1 MSDQVTITPE
11 MVSDR
16 EDHKPAIDDQY
27 PDHLVTFD
35 GPDDPYNPM
44 NWPFRKK
51 FITTISYGLTTCWIT
66 LASAIFAAAIEPV
79 SAEFNVNTETSAAA
93 TSLLVFGFGLGPLVW
108 GPLSE
113 LYGRKW
119 LILIPYFIAA
129 VFSFGT
135 ATAKDI
141 QTILITRFFS
151 GLFGSAPVTITGGV
165 MADIWAPHQLGNA
178 IVAYGVTIV
187 GGPTLGPIIG
197 GALCSSSLGW
207 RWTEYLTGIIMMAQ
221 LAVDLLVLDESYAPI
236 LLARK
241 AHKLRLRTQDWA
253 LHAKHEEWDVS
264 FRELY
269 QKYFIRPFQMMA
281 TPICFLMSLYASFV
295 YGILYANLESFSI
308 EYQEVR
314 QWGPVVGTLPFIA
327 LLIGILCAA
336 VINIYNN
343 KYYRKRLM
351 ENGYRAVPEARLPPM
366 MLGGIVFTA
375 GQFLFAWTSS
385 PNINYWP
392 SIIGIALT
400 GLGFTTIFQAALGY
414 LIDTFTR
421 YSASAVAAN
430 TFMRSMFSGAFPL
443 FIIPMYH
450 KLGVNWGTT
459 VFGCI
464 AAALIPVP
472 YLFFVWGK
480 RIRGNQVQQQVHQA
494 LSSTMELCTVTR
506 HNAEIQDRLQAL
518 EYEVHVLKLGSG
530 SLARRFGL
538 NNNLEYDAKS
548 FLSVSESL
556 EEGEVLEYP
565 SIDYWPAARKQGE
578 IQRRTKA
585 LENGI
590 RVMKW
595 NFGLQDTINA
605 PCSSVLVK
613 KVNTVP
619 PEDTYCLAP
628 EFESLLDGLLQCG
641 MIEKNKQLYYTSTAA
656 HPKQQKENEIMMAC
670 RFRRHENPE
679 IAGTIPELNPK
690 LRAGRI
696 KANPHPNLS
705 IKHSIL
711 TDSILDANRGIR
723 NAACSLY
730 LRRECKPQ
738 YIYSFNELEGG
749 MFYDWQWL
757 QFLQPGDVLAGDIEV
772 LCIRNQMICDM
783 IDNREDPIFEDRAAL
798 WPSVVFERLKPD
810 FREIER
816 SGFRVLAWRL
826 CK

>member
-1 MSDQVTITPE
+1 MASDQKPTI
-11 MVSDR
+11 DY
-16 EDHKPAIDDQY
+16 QY

-51 FITTISYGLTTCWIT
+51 FIITISYGLTTCWIA

-79 SAEFNVNTETSAAA
+79 SVEFNVNTETSAAA

-151 GLFGSAPVTITGGV
+151 GLFGSAPVTIVGGV

-187 GGPTLGPIIG
+187 GGPTLAPIIG
-197 GALCSSSLGW
+197 GALCSSRLGW
-207 RWTEYLTGIIMMAQ
+207 RWTEYLTGIVMMAQ
-221 LAVDLLVLDESYAPI
+221 LAVDLLVIDESYAPI

-241 AHKLRLRTQDWA
+241 AHKLRLHTQDWA

-264 FRELY
+264 FKELY

-308 EYQEVR
+308 EYREVR
-314 QWGPVVGTLPFIA
+314 QWGPVVSTLPFIA
-327 LLIGILCAA
+327 LLLGILCAGA
-336 VINIYNN
+336 VNVYNN
-343 KYYRKRLM
+343 KYYRRKLM
-351 ENGYRAVPEARLPPM
+351 QNGYRSVPEARLPPM

-385 PNINYWP
+385 PSINYWP

-400 GLGFTTIFQAALGY
+400 GLGFTTIFQSALVY

-450 KLGVNWGTT
+450 KLGVDWGTT

-480 RIRGNQVQQQVHQA
+480 RIRA
-494 LSSTMELCTVTR
+494 
-506 HNAEIQDRLQAL
+506 
-518 EYEVHVLKLGSG
+518 
-530 SLARRFGL
+530 
-538 NNNLEYDAKS
+538 
-548 FLSVSESL
+548 
-556 EEGEVLEYP
+556 
-565 SIDYWPAARKQGE
+565 
-578 IQRRTKA
+578 
-585 LENGI
+585 GI
-590 RVMKW
+590 IP
-595 NFGLQDTINA
+595 D
-605 PCSSVLVK
+605 
-613 KVNTVP
+613 
-619 PEDTYCLAP
+619 
-628 EFESLLDGLLQCG
+628 LD
-641 MIEKNKQLYYTSTAA
+641 
-656 HPKQQKENEIMMAC
+656 
-670 RFRRHENPE
+670 
-679 IAGTIPELNPK
+679 PK

-696 KANPHPNLS
+696 KANPHPYLS
-705 IKHSIL
+705 IEHSIL
-711 TDSILDANRGIR
+711 TDLIHDAKRGIR
-723 NAACSLY
+723 NVACTLY
-730 LRRECKPQ
+730 LRRE
-738 YIYSFNELEGG
+738 SD
-749 MFYDWQWL
+749 MFHGWRWL
-757 QFLQPGDVLAGDIEV
+757 RSLQPGDVLAADIEV

-783 IDNREDPIFEDRAAL
+783 IDNREDPIFEYRLAP
-798 WPSVVFERLKPD
+798 WPSIVFERLKPD

-816 SGFRVLAWRL
+816 AGFRILAWRL
-826 CK
+826 CKVEGVVPLWLNRHGFWISGVLVLKGR

>member
-1 MSDQVTITPE
+1 NMSDQVTITPE

-141 QTILITRFFS
+141 QTVLITRFFS

-197 GALCSSSLGW
+197 GALCSSRLGW
-207 RWTEYLTGIIMMAQ
+207 RWTEYLTGIVMMVQ
-221 LAVDLLVLDESYAPI
+221 LGVDLLVIDESYAPI

-264 FRELY
+264 FKELY

-295 YGILYANLESFSI
+295 YGILYPNLESFSI

-336 VINIYNN
+336 AVNIYNN
-343 KYYRKRLM
+343 KYYRRRLM

-430 TFMRSMFSGAFPL
+430 TFMRSMLSGAFPL

-450 KLGVNWGTT
+450 KLGVDWGST

-472 YLFFVWGK
+472 FLFFVWGK
-480 RIRGNQVQQQVHQA
+480 KIRGRGKW
-494 LSSTMELCTVTR
+494 SK
-506 HNAEIQDRLQAL
+506 D
-518 EYEVHVLKLGSG
+518 
-530 SLARRFGL
+530 
-538 NNNLEYDAKS
+538 
-548 FLSVSESL
+548 SV
-556 EEGEVLEYP
+556 
-565 SIDYWPAARKQGE
+565 
-578 IQRRTKA
+578 
-585 LENGI
+585 
-590 RVMKW
+590 
-595 NFGLQDTINA
+595 
-605 PCSSVLVK
+605 
-613 KVNTVP
+613 
-619 PEDTYCLAP
+619 
-628 EFESLLDGLLQCG
+628 
-641 MIEKNKQLYYTSTAA
+641 
-656 HPKQQKENEIMMAC
+656 
-670 RFRRHENPE
+670 
-679 IAGTIPELNPK
+679 
-690 LRAGRI
+690 
-696 KANPHPNLS
+696 
-705 IKHSIL
+705 
-711 TDSILDANRGIR
+711 
-723 NAACSLY
+723 
-730 LRRECKPQ
+730 
-738 YIYSFNELEGG
+738 
-749 MFYDWQWL
+749 
-757 QFLQPGDVLAGDIEV
+757 
-772 LCIRNQMICDM
+772 
-783 IDNREDPIFEDRAAL
+783 
-798 WPSVVFERLKPD
+798 
-810 FREIER
+810 
-816 SGFRVLAWRL
+816 
-826 CK
+826 

>member
-1 MSDQVTITPE
+1 MSDQVTISAD
-11 MVSDR
+11 MASDR
-16 EDHKPAIDDQY
+16 EDQKPTMDDQY
-27 PDHLVTFD
+27 PNHLVTFD

-79 SAEFNVNTETSAAA
+79 SAEFNVDTEASAAA
-93 TSLLVFGFGLGPLVW
+93 TSLLIFGFGLGPLVW

-135 ATAKDI
+135 ATAQDI
-141 QTILITRFFS
+141 QTILITRLFS

-207 RWTEYLTGIIMMAQ
+207 RWTEYLTGIVMMAQ
-221 LAVDLLVLDESYAPI
+221 LGIDLLVIDESYAPI

-241 AHKLRLRTQDWA
+241 AHKLRLHTQDWA

-264 FRELY
+264 FKELY

-295 YGILYANLESFSI
+295 YGMSPYKPPGHDSSDLGILYANLESFSI
-308 EYQEVR
+308 EYREVR
-314 QWGPVVGTLPFIA
+314 QWGPVVSTLPFIA

-336 VINIYNN
+336 AVNIYNN
-343 KYYRKRLM
+343 KYYRRKLM
-351 ENGYRAVPEARLPPM
+351 ENGYKAVPEARLPPM

-385 PNINYWP
+385 PGINHWP

-400 GLGFTTIFQAALGY
+400 GLGFTTIFQSALGY

-421 YSASAVAAN
+421 YSASAIAAN

-450 KLGVNWGTT
+450 KLGVDWGTT

-480 RIRGNQVQQQVHQA
+480 RIRGRGKW
-494 LSSTMELCTVTR
+494 SK
-506 HNAEIQDRLQAL
+506 D
-518 EYEVHVLKLGSG
+518 
-530 SLARRFGL
+530 
-538 NNNLEYDAKS
+538 
-548 FLSVSESL
+548 SV
-556 EEGEVLEYP
+556 
-565 SIDYWPAARKQGE
+565 
-578 IQRRTKA
+578 
-585 LENGI
+585 
-590 RVMKW
+590 
-595 NFGLQDTINA
+595 
-605 PCSSVLVK
+605 
-613 KVNTVP
+613 
-619 PEDTYCLAP
+619 
-628 EFESLLDGLLQCG
+628 
-641 MIEKNKQLYYTSTAA
+641 
-656 HPKQQKENEIMMAC
+656 
-670 RFRRHENPE
+670 
-679 IAGTIPELNPK
+679 
-690 LRAGRI
+690 
-696 KANPHPNLS
+696 
-705 IKHSIL
+705 
-711 TDSILDANRGIR
+711 
-723 NAACSLY
+723 
-730 LRRECKPQ
+730 
-738 YIYSFNELEGG
+738 
-749 MFYDWQWL
+749 
-757 QFLQPGDVLAGDIEV
+757 
-772 LCIRNQMICDM
+772 
-783 IDNREDPIFEDRAAL
+783 
-798 WPSVVFERLKPD
+798 
-810 FREIER
+810 
-816 SGFRVLAWRL
+816 
-826 CK
+826 

>member
-1 MSDQVTITPE
+1 MNMSDQVTITPE
-11 MVSDR
+11 MASDR
-16 EDHKPAIDDQY
+16 EDQKPTIDDQY

-35 GPDDPYNPM
+35 GSDDPYNPM

-93 TSLLVFGFGLGPLVW
+93 TSFLVFGFGLGPLVW

-119 LILIPYFIAA
+119 LILI
-129 VFSFGT
+129 VN
-135 ATAKDI
+135 
-141 QTILITRFFS
+141 
-151 GLFGSAPVTITGGV
+151 
-165 MADIWAPHQLGNA
+165 IWAPHQLGNA

-197 GALCSSSLGW
+197 GALCSSRLGW
-207 RWTEYLTGIIMMAQ
+207 RWTEYLTGIVMMTQ
-221 LAVDLLVLDESYAPI
+221 LAVDLLVIDESYAPI

-241 AHKLRLRTQDWA
+241 AHKLRLQTRDWA

-264 FRELY
+264 FKELY
-269 QKYFIRPFQMMA
+269 QKYFVRPFQMMA
-281 TPICFLMSLYASFV
+281 TPICLLMSLYASFV

-336 VINIYNN
+336 AVNIYNN
-343 KYYRKRLM
+343 KYYRRKLM

-385 PNINYWP
+385 PSVNYWP

-450 KLGVNWGTT
+450 KLGVDWGTT

-480 RIRGNQVQQQVHQA
+480 RIRGKGKW
-494 LSSTMELCTVTR
+494 SK
-506 HNAEIQDRLQAL
+506 D
-518 EYEVHVLKLGSG
+518 
-530 SLARRFGL
+530 
-538 NNNLEYDAKS
+538 
-548 FLSVSESL
+548 SV
-556 EEGEVLEYP
+556 
-565 SIDYWPAARKQGE
+565 
-578 IQRRTKA
+578 
-585 LENGI
+585 
-590 RVMKW
+590 
-595 NFGLQDTINA
+595 
-605 PCSSVLVK
+605 
-613 KVNTVP
+613 
-619 PEDTYCLAP
+619 
-628 EFESLLDGLLQCG
+628 
-641 MIEKNKQLYYTSTAA
+641 
-656 HPKQQKENEIMMAC
+656 
-670 RFRRHENPE
+670 
-679 IAGTIPELNPK
+679 
-690 LRAGRI
+690 
-696 KANPHPNLS
+696 
-705 IKHSIL
+705 
-711 TDSILDANRGIR
+711 
-723 NAACSLY
+723 
-730 LRRECKPQ
+730 
-738 YIYSFNELEGG
+738 
-749 MFYDWQWL
+749 
-757 QFLQPGDVLAGDIEV
+757 
-772 LCIRNQMICDM
+772 
-783 IDNREDPIFEDRAAL
+783 
-798 WPSVVFERLKPD
+798 
-810 FREIER
+810 
-816 SGFRVLAWRL
+816 
-826 CK
+826 

>member
-11 MVSDR
+11 MASDR
-16 EDHKPAIDDQY
+16 EDQKPAIDDQY
-27 PDHLVTFD
+27 RDHLVTFN

-44 NWPFRKK
+44 NWSFRKK

-93 TSLLVFGFGLGPLVW
+93 TSLLVFGFGLGPL
-108 GPLSE
+108 
-113 LYGRKW
+113 
-119 LILIPYFIAA
+119 PYFIAA
-129 VFSFGT
+129 IFAFGT

-141 QTILITRFFS
+141 QTVLITRFFS

-197 GALCSSSLGW
+197 GALCSSRLGW
-207 RWTEYLTGIIMMAQ
+207 RWTEYLTGIVMMAQ
-221 LAVDLLVLDESYAPI
+221 LAVDLLVIDESYAPI

-241 AHKLRLRTQDWA
+241 AHKLRLQTQDWA
-253 LHAKHEEWDVS
+253 LHAKV
-264 FRELY
+264 
-269 QKYFIRPFQMMA
+269 
-281 TPICFLMSLYASFV
+281 
-295 YGILYANLESFSI
+295 GILYANLESFSI

-336 VINIYNN
+336 AVNVYNN
-343 KYYRKRLM
+343 KYYRRKLM

-385 PNINYWP
+385 ARVNYWP

-450 KLGVNWGTT
+450 KLGVDWGTT

-480 RIRGNQVQQQVHQA
+480 RIRGKGKW
-494 LSSTMELCTVTR
+494 SK
-506 HNAEIQDRLQAL
+506 D
-518 EYEVHVLKLGSG
+518 
-530 SLARRFGL
+530 
-538 NNNLEYDAKS
+538 
-548 FLSVSESL
+548 SV
-556 EEGEVLEYP
+556 
-565 SIDYWPAARKQGE
+565 
-578 IQRRTKA
+578 
-585 LENGI
+585 
-590 RVMKW
+590 
-595 NFGLQDTINA
+595 
-605 PCSSVLVK
+605 
-613 KVNTVP
+613 
-619 PEDTYCLAP
+619 
-628 EFESLLDGLLQCG
+628 
-641 MIEKNKQLYYTSTAA
+641 
-656 HPKQQKENEIMMAC
+656 
-670 RFRRHENPE
+670 
-679 IAGTIPELNPK
+679 
-690 LRAGRI
+690 
-696 KANPHPNLS
+696 
-705 IKHSIL
+705 
-711 TDSILDANRGIR
+711 
-723 NAACSLY
+723 
-730 LRRECKPQ
+730 
-738 YIYSFNELEGG
+738 
-749 MFYDWQWL
+749 
-757 QFLQPGDVLAGDIEV
+757 
-772 LCIRNQMICDM
+772 
-783 IDNREDPIFEDRAAL
+783 
-798 WPSVVFERLKPD
+798 
-810 FREIER
+810 
-816 SGFRVLAWRL
+816 
-826 CK
+826 